1 MPAPAVPAARAS
13 GPPETMPSVTEL
25 RTAHTADLDTSTTTA
40 IRDLMNAVFDGVSD
54 DTFDNALGGMH
65 ALLFEDGELIAHG
78 SVVQRRLLHG
88 GRALRTG
95 YVEGVAVRTDRRR
108 QGHGGTVM
116 AELERVIQS
125 AYHLGALGASR
136 DGALLYA
143 ARGWQQWQG
152 PTSAMTPDGTRRTA
166 DLDGAVYVLPV
177 SVPFDI
183 TGELTC
189 DYRPAAL
196 W

>member
-13 GPPETMPSVTEL
+13 RPPETMPNVTEL
-25 RTAHTADLDTSTTTA
+25 RTAHTADLDASTTSA
-40 IRDLMNAVFDGVSD
+40 IRDLMNVVFDGVSD
-54 DTFDNALGGMH
+54 DTFDNVLGGLH
-65 ALLFEDGELIAHG
+65 ALLLEDGELIAHG
-78 SVVQRRLLHG
+78 SVVQRRMLHG

-95 YVEGVAVRTDRRR
+95 YVEGVAVRADRRR
-108 QGHGGTVM
+108 QGHGATVM

-125 AYHLGALGASR
+125 AYYLGALGASPE
-136 DGALLYA
+136 GALLYA
-143 ARGWQQWQG
+143 ARGWLQWQG
-152 PTSAMTPDGTRRTA
+152 PTSAMTPDGIKRTP

-183 TGELTC
+183 TGNLTC